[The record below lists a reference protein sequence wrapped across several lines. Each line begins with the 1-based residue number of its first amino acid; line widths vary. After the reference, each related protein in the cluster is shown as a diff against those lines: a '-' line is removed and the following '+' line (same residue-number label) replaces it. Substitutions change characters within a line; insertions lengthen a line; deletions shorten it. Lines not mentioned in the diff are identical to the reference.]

1 MAPKNNRTKAIS
13 PTPKNAKGRPSKYRA
28 AYAAQARK
36 LALLGLTD
44 RGMANFFEI
53 SESTLNLWKK
63 EYPDFSESIR
73 EGKVEADARVAAS
86 LFHSALGGGT
96 VTEVK
101 KEVDAEGNT
110 VTKKTVRELPAN
122 VTAQQFWLKNRQPQ
136 NWRDKVVVEDE
147 TPPET
152 LSTTA
157 ERFIQIMAAAR
168 ERQRQ
173 VLIERGL
180 TSLATRN
187 HED

>member
-1 MAPKNNRTKAIS
+1 MKDRSKTTGSPPKNLR
-13 PTPKNAKGRPSKYRA
+13 GRPSKYRA

-36 LALLGLTD
+36 LALLGMTD

-63 EYPDFSESIR
+63 EHSDFSESIR
-73 EGKVEADARVAAS
+73 EGKVEADARVAAA
-86 LFHSALGGGT
+86 LFHSALGGST
-96 VTEVK
+96 VTELK
-101 KEVDAEGNT
+101 EEVDAEGNS
-110 VTKKTVRELPAN
+110 VTRKTVRVLPPN

-136 NWRDKVVVEDE
+136 SWRDKVILEDE

-152 LSTTA
+152 LTATA
-157 ERFIQIMAAAR
+157 EKFIQIMAAAR

-180 TSLATRN
+180 THSTTR
-187 HED
+187 ED